1 MTWPRPCAHLLGCPR
16 GTISLPEGG
25 GITRASPMRVNSPI
39 AGIEP
44 VGGAAGRGEL
54 AFAPRLAATPCRCL
68 LAGQISPRASP
79 WRTAAVLEATSS
91 LR

>member
-1 MTWPRPCAHLLGCPR
+1 MIRCHRIRSQLPA

-54 AFAPRLAATPCRCL
+54 AFAPRLAATLCRCL

-79 WRTAAVLEATSS
+79 WRTASALELASS